1 MVEKIRVISNSDQ
14 IMNSAFKIAELDA
27 CIIVA
32 RSRHRSIIRDEKQI
46 ELKIEF
52 FFSPLPFFDISPK
65 NI

>member
-14 IMNSAFKIAELDA
+14 IMNSAFKIAEFDA

-52 FFSPLPFFDISPK
+52 FFSPLLFDISPK

>member
-1 MVEKIRVISNSDQ
+1 
-14 IMNSAFKIAELDA
+14 MNSAFKIAEFDA

-52 FFSPLPFFDISPK
+52 FFSPFFLIYPPKIFDHLISGSPQRK
-65 NI
+65 NV